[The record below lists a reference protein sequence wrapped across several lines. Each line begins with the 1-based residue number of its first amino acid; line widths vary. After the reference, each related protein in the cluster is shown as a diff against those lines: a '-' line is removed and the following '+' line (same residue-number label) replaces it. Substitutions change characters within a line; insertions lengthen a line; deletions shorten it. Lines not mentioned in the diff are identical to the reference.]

1 MIGYVMFVVIVAVVC
16 FIAGALTQ
24 KKNEIF

>member
-1 MIGYVMFVVIVAVVC
+1 MMIYLVILILVAVGS

>member
-1 MIGYVMFVVIVAVVC
+1 MGYLLFVVIVAVVA

>member
-1 MIGYVMFVVIVAVVC
+1 MGYFIFVVLVAVVA
-16 FIAGALTQ
+16 FVAGALTQ